1 MSGELPPQGPQ
12 FHETLWRH
20 ELDGL
25 VSLSDPSPAQKRRI
39 AELYE
44 LFDDDETAYVWWG
57 YAAAA
62 GDRDAIDMVELLTEQ
77 RKEKET

>member
-1 MSGELPPQGPQ
+1 MSGPADLAR
-12 FHETLWRH
+12 WRH
-20 ELDGL
+20 ELS
-25 VSLSDPSPAQKRRI
+25 SLTELAEASPVQKRRV

-44 LFDDDETAYVWWG
+44 LLDDDETAYVWWG

-77 RKEKET
+77 RRPRGENEKEN